1 MSSNVDRI
9 ASLEAEIAGYEAAW
23 DASTDEATKV
33 KLLDVITERSRT
45 LNILLAQQSKH
56 IFYSYHLLAF
66 LVCLAFIFLLMI
78 CINS

>member
-9 ASLEAEIAGYEAAW
+9 ASLEVEIAGYVVDLAKA
-23 DASTDEATKV
+23 TDETRKD
-33 KLLDVITERSRT
+33 KLLDVITERSKT

>member
-9 ASLEAEIAGYEAAW
+9 ASLEAEIAVYVAERT
-23 DASTDEATKV
+23 ASTDEVRKD
-33 KLLDVITERSRT
+33 KLLDVITESRKT
-45 LNILLAQQSKH
+45 INILLAQQSKH